1 VKVRST
7 VAELGQT
14 QDPAALVQGKPDAI
28 EENVRVLRARADRAG
43 RAAEGLK
50 AIDTG
55 AWQGPA
61 ARAFHDKFSY
71 EPGKWYEAADSLLS
85 AADALDYYAST
96 LRWAQAQAVEA
107 IALWNQGQAA
117 TQQAQAQA
125 QYDQAMSQAT
135 ANGQPPP
142 AFTDSGG
149 ATRQA
154 AQDTLNRARSQL
166 AEVGDTVAGAI
177 RDAVRG
183 APKQSSW
190 LDEAGNFLADAGAH
204 LVNGLASFGNAVVN
218 HPGDLATTAMGFLGM
233 AAGAGGE
240 VLGTVLDATGVG
252 AIPAVALQAG
262 SATLIAGGATAAAA
276 GATQLA
282 MHAMGDDHVSPMQ
295 TNSTGGGGG
304 ETEPPFPPPKEITG
318 KTAHAETH
326 HHGVAA
332 HQCRLEALVSTV
344 IGDLPEKFRAVFTSL
359 LAERDPELLSALQRQ
374 EKPTVDQ
381 QGAVTEVLADAF
393 TEHFGPGHEP
403 TAQGVLI
410 DDALRAFL
418 EQWPADQLHN

>member
-1 VKVRST
+1 VQERST

-14 QDPAALVQGKPDAI
+14 QDPTELVKGKPEAI
-28 EENVRVLRARADRAG
+28 EENVRALRARADRAG

-71 EPGKWYEAADSLLS
+71 EPGKWYDAADSLLS

-107 IALWNQGQAA
+107 IALWNQGEAA
-117 TQQAQAQA
+117 TQRAHTQH
-125 QYDQAMSQAT
+125 DQAT
-135 ANGQPPP
+135 AQAAANNQPPP
-142 AFTDSGG
+142 AFTDPGT

-154 AQDTLNRARSQL
+154 AQDTLNRARGQL
-166 AEVGDTVAGAI
+166 SEVGDAVAGAI
-177 RDAVRG
+177 QDATSG

-204 LVNGLASFGNAVVN
+204 LVNGLASFGNAMIN

-252 AIPAVALQAG
+252 AVPGIALQAG

-295 TNSTGGGGG
+295 TKSTSDGGG
-304 ETEPPFPPPKEITG
+304 ETEAPFPPPKEITG
-318 KTAHAETH
+318 KTE
-326 HHGVAA
+326 HGA
-332 HQCRLEALVSTV
+332 QQM
-344 IGDLPEKFRAVFTSL
+344 
-359 LAERDPELLSALQRQ
+359 AERDGHGVSDAAAQDAVDNPVKPPKYRPDPYGGAYRFTGKDAVVNLNEEGKVVTAWARSKAGWRQ
-374 EKPTVDQ
+374 Q
-381 QGAVTEVLADAF
+381 
-393 TEHFGPGHEP
+393 
-403 TAQGVLI
+403 
-410 DDALRAFL
+410 
-418 EQWPADQLHN
+418 